1 MFLSLIGGV
10 IGIALVW
17 FGTKLVSQMSS
28 SFNMTLTAQNILIG
42 LIISSVIG
50 IIAGLLPAWKA
61 AKLNP
66 VEAIRTG
73 M

>member
-1 MFLSLIGGV
+1 MTTAFSISLTPEN
-10 IGIALVW
+10 LV
-17 FGTKLVSQMSS
+17 L
-28 SFNMTLTAQNILIG
+28 G

-50 IIAGLLPAWKA
+50 IIAGLFPAWKA